1 MLLKHSTISV
11 IETKHWPFS
20 AKHCI
25 SVNTSY
31 RGHVVTWS
39 QNGSAQKK
47 RSIRHSNWFPD
58 STSPRFKSWVDVV
71 FLGKMSWANL
81 FYSYGHLSV
90 ITGYFS
96 GIIHSING
104 VFLVLITGISGH
116 NCTIKWGF
124 CGFRPAQKKPSCGS
138 LHCRNGMM
146 LKMTRNSRLVFFGW
160 LMDYL
165 GLAWLKMAWDGMVVY
180 YCCMGFWLLD

>member
-104 VFLVLITGISGH
+104 VLLVLITGISGH
-116 NCTIKWGF
+116 NCSYSTWVILWVIAIPHAAG
-124 CGFRPAQKKPSCGS
+124 RWS
-138 LHCRNGMM
+138 
-146 LKMTRNSRLVFFGW
+146 GW
-160 LMDYL
+160 TFVA
-165 GLAWLKMAWDGMVVY
+165 GLLSSG
-180 YCCMGFWLLD
+180 GEPNE